1 MNELSLSVTETDGR
15 LVIAVSG
22 DLDITYSDHL
32 VALTAARVPGDA
44 RTIVD
49 LTGLTFLDSA
59 GLGALLQLWKRLQRG
74 GGDMILVGATF
85 RNARPL
91 WFTGL
96 ADRLP
101 RTDTVEEALER

>member
-1 MNELSLSVTETDGR
+1 MDELSLSVTETDGR
-15 LVIAVSG
+15 IVITVSG
-22 DLDITYSDHL
+22 DLDITYSDR
-32 VALTAARVPGDA
+32 LTAAAARVPGDA

-101 RTDTVEEALER
+101 RADTLEAALER